1 MAAEA
6 YDGADPL
13 AVPDGAEPFR
23 MTRDARGAVLHLALP
38 GVTRTDVD
46 LARHGDD
53 LVVTVGSYRR
63 LLTVPAGLA
72 RHRVSGARVEH
83 GELQVRFVEQPSERA
98 GG

>member
-1 MAAEA
+1 
-6 YDGADPL
+6 
-13 AVPDGAEPFR
+13 
-23 MTRDARGAVLHLALP
+23 MTRDAGGAVLHLALP

-63 LLTVPAGLA
+63 LLTVPAALS
-72 RHRVSGARVEH
+72 RHRVSGARVEG